1 METEKFEEDLNAGLN
16 GVKGNVTNLETDS
29 EITGRVFD
37 LEPNYKEVF
46 NPKGHE
52 ALEEGSKILEVGVES
67 RTLNTRACPN
77 ELFRRRIE
85 EIASDLKKYDT
96 GLSEKLN
103 GEYGRGDKQKS
114 SLLRDNGSVEV
125 RGEEAKIQVT
135 PSPHK
140 GGKWAGVQTVRATSM
155 EPLEIFV
162 GKKRN
167 LATLFRKMS
176 LSPSMESLILQLH
189 NISAV
194 KFGNFKL
201 KSRITSP
208 IYIDLCLNV
217 SCPSLLSQISQT
229 LTSYCCLQH
238 LLHRTPNH
246 HLCFGLPPSPNAYA
260 LLRNQ
265 RLRHLQIH
273 RGHFIKNQ
281 TCLIIEDIIT
291 SGTSIL
297 ETTTPLRT
305 TGLVV
310 CDSMVLIDRKQG
322 GRENLEDITFYFFRC
337 YLLLSHTLSL
347 YLFP

>member
-1 METEKFEEDLNAGLN
+1 
-16 GVKGNVTNLETDS
+16 
-29 EITGRVFD
+29 
-37 LEPNYKEVF
+37 
-46 NPKGHE
+46 
-52 ALEEGSKILEVGVES
+52 
-67 RTLNTRACPN
+67 
-77 ELFRRRIE
+77 
-85 EIASDLKKYDT
+85 
-96 GLSEKLN
+96 
-103 GEYGRGDKQKS
+103 
-114 SLLRDNGSVEV
+114 
-125 RGEEAKIQVT
+125 
-135 PSPHK
+135 
-140 GGKWAGVQTVRATSM
+140 
-155 EPLEIFV
+155 
-162 GKKRN
+162 
-167 LATLFRKMS
+167 MS

-229 LTSYCCLQH
+229 LTSYCCLRH
-238 LLHRTPNH
+238 LLHRTPNR

-305 TGLVV
+305 TVLVV
-310 CDSMVLIDRKQG
+310 CDSMVLIDRKQAKNYNYSLEVG
-322 GRENLEDITFYFFRC
+322 GNGRKMSWKEYLEALGIARGRWVTVLTVSSSNTTWLLKRRKITFVMIMKEEMIDHRSY
-337 YLLLSHTLSL
+337 HGWG
-347 YLFP
+347 